1 MNVSSMKD
9 LFSDEESALV
19 LEALVGLRKVKLEA
33 MTVLN
38 GEGLQAGSRPF
49 EERDFAVPVIDKLIA
64 RFDDSDSETGEDRP

>member
-9 LFSDEESALV
+9 LFSDEEAALV

-33 MTVLN
+33 MAVLD

-49 EERDFAVPVIDKLIA
+49 EDRDFAVPAIDQLIA

>member
-33 MTVLN
+33 MAVLN

-49 EERDFAVPVIDKLIA
+49 EGRDFAVLAIDQLIA

>member
-19 LEALVGLRKVKLEA
+19 LEALYGLRKVKLEA
-33 MTVLN
+33 MAVLN

-49 EERDFAVPVIDKLIA
+49 EERDFAVPAIDKLIA
-64 RFDDSDSETGEDRP
+64 RFDDSDPETGEDRP

>member
-9 LFSDEESALV
+9 RFSDEEAALV

-33 MTVLN
+33 MAVLN

-49 EERDFAVPVIDKLIA
+49 EEGDFAVPAINKLIA
-64 RFDDSDSETGEDRP
+64 RFDDSDSETGGDRP

>member
-9 LFSDEESALV
+9 LFSDEEAALV

-33 MTVLN
+33 MAVLN

-49 EERDFAVPVIDKLIA
+49 GERDFAVPAIDKLIA
-64 RFDDSDSETGEDRP
+64 RFDDSDSETGKDRP

>member
-9 LFSDEESALV
+9 LFSDEEAALV

-33 MTVLN
+33 MAVLN

-49 EERDFAVPVIDKLIA
+49 EERDFAVPAIDKLIA
-64 RFDDSDSETGEDRP
+64 RLDDSDSETGEDRP

>member
-9 LFSDEESALV
+9 RFSDEEAALV

-33 MTVLN
+33 MAVLD

-49 EERDFAVPVIDKLIA
+49 EERDFAVPAIDKLIA
-64 RFDDSDSETGEDRP
+64 CFADSDSKTGEDRP

>member
-9 LFSDEESALV
+9 RFSDEEAALV

-33 MTVLN
+33 MAVLD

-49 EERDFAVPVIDKLIA
+49 EERDFAVPAIDKLIA
-64 RFDDSDSETGEDRP
+64 CFADSDSETGEDRP